1 MLKNATRD
9 IFIKC
14 DLFDNDFLFDIDI
27 ACRRMKFGKKT
38 SVNFQIAFK
47 QSKGDVLS
55 FNEVYESIGEFITEL
70 TDSFEK
76 SITANDFLIVD

>member
-1 MLKNATRD
+1 
-9 IFIKC
+9 
-14 DLFDNDFLFDIDI
+14 
-27 ACRRMKFGKKT
+27 MKFGKKT